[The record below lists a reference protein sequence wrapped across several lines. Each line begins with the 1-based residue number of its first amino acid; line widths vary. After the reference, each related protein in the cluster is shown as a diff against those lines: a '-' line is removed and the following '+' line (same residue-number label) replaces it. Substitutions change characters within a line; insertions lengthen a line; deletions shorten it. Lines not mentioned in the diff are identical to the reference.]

1 MGTGLAAMAWITTLS
16 LVLHSLSYLQAQD
29 ICCKTKIVSGTLAE
43 DQGLAGTYTLIR
55 DAGVAPDQA
64 CANGC
69 VYSRDGVEGDEYC
82 FQAVAAGADIEDQEC
97 GADTGATEPAGATD
111 GATEPAGGQNTAS
124 SDELRQ
130 QALDAAER
138 VDENNNRI
146 AEANQNIENAE
157 STTEAIDDIQEKL
170 SPAAT
175 TPSRRVRQKRQDT
188 TDGPTPMPVEVP
200 ATCNDFGD
208 AYKKLLDLA
217 ADVKDDNIDQ
227 IKVYVDALIVVD
239 VEALCDSDARAA
251 LATETNALADAAIES
266 TKEYTDATEVKVTEL
281 KQKVNEDIALQET
294 INEDLV
300 SRDEPTVPVAA
311 STHAIEPTTP
321 SAEEE
326 TPEGGPA
333 TEGETPEGSA
343 PVEGETPEGTEP
355 VEGETPEG
363 TGPPEGET
371 PEGTGPPEGTEPA
384 EGETFEGTAPVEGET
399 PEGTGP
405 AEGETTDGTPPMQIS
420 TAKPARLLFERKRRS
435 RGSLL

>member
-1 MGTGLAAMAWITTLS
+1 MGTGLAAMAWITALS

-69 VYSRDGVEGDEYC
+69 VYSRDGAEGDEYC

-97 GADTGATEPAGATD
+97 GADTGATEPAGPLD
-111 GATEPAGGQNTAS
+111 GATETAGGQNTAS

-130 QALDAAER
+130 QALDAAAR
-138 VDENNNRI
+138 VDENNDKI
-146 AEANQNIENAE
+146 EEANENIANAK

-175 TPSRRVRQKRQDT
+175 TPGRRVRQKGQDT
-188 TDGPTPMPVEVP
+188 TDGQTPMPVEVP

-208 AYKKLLDLA
+208 AYKKLLDHA
-217 ADVKDDNIDQ
+217 AEVDDDNIDQ

-239 VEALCDSDARAA
+239 VVALCDSDARAA
-251 LATETNALADAAIES
+251 LATETNAKADAAIES
-266 TKEYTDATEVKVTEL
+266 TKEYTDATEDKVTEL

-294 INEDLV
+294 INEELV

-326 TPEGGPA
+326 TPEGGP
-333 TEGETPEGSA
+333 EGTA
-343 PVEGETPEGTEP
+343 PVEGETPEGTAP
-355 VEGETPEG
+355 VEGETPEGTAPGEGETPEG

-371 PEGTGPPEGTEPA
+371 PEGTGPPEGKTPESTGPP
-384 EGETFEGTAPVEGET
+384 EGETPEGTAPVEG
-399 PEGTGP
+399 
-405 AEGETTDGTPPMQIS
+405 
-420 TAKPARLLFERKRRS
+420 
-435 RGSLL
+435 

>member
-1 MGTGLAAMAWITTLS
+1 MGTGLAAMAWITALS

-69 VYSRDGVEGDEYC
+69 VYSRDGAEGDEYC

-111 GATEPAGGQNTAS
+111 GATEPDGATAS

-138 VDENNNRI
+138 VEENNNRI
-146 AEANQNIENAE
+146 AEANQNIVNAE
-157 STTEAIDDIQEKL
+157 STTAAIDDIKEKL
-170 SPAAT
+170 SPAVT
-175 TPSRRVRQKRQDT
+175 TPARRVRQKRQDT

-200 ATCNDFGD
+200 STCNDFGD
-208 AYKKLLDLA
+208 AYKELLDLA
-217 ADVKDDNIDQ
+217 AAVSDDNIDQ

-239 VEALCDSDARAA
+239 VVALCDSDARAA
-251 LATETNALADAAIES
+251 LATETNAKADAAIES
-266 TKEYTDATEVKVTEL
+266 TKEYTDATEIKVTEL

-326 TPEGGPA
+326 TPEGGP
-333 TEGETPEGSA
+333 EGTA
-343 PVEGETPEGTEP
+343 PVEGETPEGTAP

-371 PEGTGPPEGTEPA
+371 PEGTGPPEGTE
-384 EGETFEGTAPVEGET
+384 PVEGET

>member
-1 MGTGLAAMAWITTLS
+1 MAWITTLS

-69 VYSRDGVEGDEYC
+69 VYSRDGAEGDEYC

-97 GADTGATEPAGATD
+97 GADTGATEPAGASD
-111 GATEPAGGQNTAS
+111 GATEPAGATDGATAS

-130 QALDAAER
+130 QALDAAARE
-138 VDENNNRI
+138 DENNDKI
-146 AEANQNIENAE
+146 EEANQNIANAE
-157 STTEAIDDIQEKL
+157 STTAAIDDIQAKL
-170 SPAAT
+170 NPTAT
-175 TPSRRVRQKRQDT
+175 TAGRRVRQKRQDT

-208 AYKKLLDLA
+208 AYKELLKLA
-217 ADVKDDNIDQ
+217 ADVNDGNIDQ
-227 IKVYVDALIVVD
+227 IKVYVDALIAVD
-239 VEALCDSDARAA
+239 VVALCDSDARAA
-251 LATETNALADAAIES
+251 LATETNADADAAIES

-281 KQKVNEDIALQET
+281 KQQVNEDIALQET
-294 INEDLV
+294 INEELV

-333 TEGETPEGSA
+333 TEGETPEG
-343 PVEGETPEGTEP
+343 
-355 VEGETPEG
+355 

-384 EGETFEGTAPVEGET
+384 EGETPEGTAPVEGET

-405 AEGETTDGTPPMQIS
+405 AEGETTDGMPPMQIS

>member
-1 MGTGLAAMAWITTLS
+1 MGGLADMAWTTALS
-16 LVLHSLSYLQAQD
+16 LVLYSLSYLQAQD

-43 DQGLAGTYTLIR
+43 DQGLAGTYTLLR
-55 DAGVAPDQA
+55 DAGVAPAAA

-69 VYSRDGVEGDEYC
+69 VYSRDGMEGDEYC

-111 GATEPAGGQNTAS
+111 GATEPAGGQTTAS

-130 QALDAAER
+130 QAEDAAAR
-138 VDENNNRI
+138 VAANNNLI
-146 AEANQNIENAE
+146 DEANQNIANAE
-157 STTEAIDDIQEKL
+157 STTAAIDNIKEKL

-175 TPSRRVRQKRQDT
+175 TPGRRVRQKRQDT

-208 AYKKLLDLA
+208 AYKELLRLA
-217 ADVKDDNIDQ
+217 AAVDDDNIDQ

-239 VEALCDSDARAA
+239 VVALCDSDARAA
-251 LATETNALADAAIES
+251 LATETNAKADAAIES
-266 TKEYTDATEVKVTEL
+266 TKEYTDATEIKVTEL

-294 INEDLV
+294 INEELV

-326 TPEGGPA
+326 TPEGGP
-333 TEGETPEGSA
+333 
-343 PVEGETPEGTEP
+343 EGTAP

-371 PEGTGPPEGTEPA
+371 PEGTGPA
-384 EGETFEGTAPVEGET
+384 EGETPEGTAPVEGET

-435 RGSLL
+435 RGSML

>member
-1 MGTGLAAMAWITTLS
+1 MGGLAAMAWITALS

-69 VYSRDGVEGDEYC
+69 VYSRDGAEGDEYC

-97 GADTGATEPAGATD
+97 GADTGATEPAGASD
-111 GATEPAGGQNTAS
+111 GATDPTGGQNTAS

-130 QALDAAER
+130 QALDAAAR
-138 VDENNNRI
+138 VDENNDKI
-146 AEANQNIENAE
+146 EEANENIANAK

-208 AYKKLLDLA
+208 AYKELLDLA
-217 ADVKDDNIDQ
+217 AAVDDDNIDR
-227 IKVYVDALIVVD
+227 IKVYVDALIAVD

-251 LATETNALADAAIES
+251 LATETNADANAAIEK
-266 TKEYTDATEVKVTEL
+266 TKEYTDATEEKVTEL

-294 INEDLV
+294 INEELV

-311 STHAIEPTTP
+311 STHAIEPT
-321 SAEEE
+321 
-326 TPEGGPA
+326 
-333 TEGETPEGSA
+333 
-343 PVEGETPEGTEP
+343 
-355 VEGETPEG
+355 
-363 TGPPEGET
+363 
-371 PEGTGPPEGTEPA
+371 
-384 EGETFEGTAPVEGET
+384 
-399 PEGTGP
+399 
-405 AEGETTDGTPPMQIS
+405 
-420 TAKPARLLFERKRRS
+420 
-435 RGSLL
+435 

>member
-1 MGTGLAAMAWITTLS
+1 MGTGLAAMAWITALS

-69 VYSRDGVEGDEYC
+69 VYSRDGAEGDEYC

-97 GADTGATEPAGATD
+97 GADTGATEPAGASDGTSD
-111 GATEPAGGQNTAS
+111 GATAS

-146 AEANQNIENAE
+146 AEANQNIANAK

-175 TPSRRVRQKRQDT
+175 TPARRVRQKRQDT

-208 AYKKLLDLA
+208 AYKELLKLA
-217 ADVKDDNIDQ
+217 ADVNDGNIDQ
-227 IKVYVDALIVVD
+227 ITVYVDALIAVD
-239 VEALCDSDARAA
+239 VVALCDSDARAA
-251 LATETNALADAAIES
+251 LATETNADADAAIEK
-266 TKEYTDATEVKVTEL
+266 TKEYTDATEIKVTEL

-294 INEDLV
+294 INEELV

-343 PVEGETPEGTEP
+343 PVEGETPEGT
-355 VEGETPEG
+355 
-363 TGPPEGET
+363 
-371 PEGTGPPEGTEPA
+371 
-384 EGETFEGTAPVEGET
+384 
-399 PEGTGP
+399 GP

-420 TAKPARLLFERKRRS
+420 
-435 RGSLL
+435 

>member
-1 MGTGLAAMAWITTLS
+1 MGGLAAMAWITTLS

-29 ICCKTKIVSGTLAE
+29 ICCKIKIVSGTLAE

-97 GADTGATEPAGATD
+97 GADTGATEPAGASD

-157 STTEAIDDIQEKL
+157 STTGAIDDIKEKL

-208 AYKKLLDLA
+208 AYKELLNLA
-217 ADVKDDNIDQ
+217 AAVNDDNIDQ
-227 IKVYVDALIVVD
+227 IKVYVDALIAVD
-239 VEALCDSDARAA
+239 VVALCDSDARAA
-251 LATETNALADAAIES
+251 LATETNANADAAIEK
-266 TKEYTDATEVKVTEL
+266 TKEYTDATEIKVTEL

-294 INEDLV
+294 INEELV

-343 PVEGETPEGTEP
+343 PVEGETPEGTAP

-363 TGPPEGET
+363 TGPAEGET
-371 PEGTGPPEGTEPA
+371 PEGT
-384 EGETFEGTAPVEGET
+384 APVGGET

>member
-69 VYSRDGVEGDEYC
+69 VYSRDGAEGDEYC

-97 GADTGATEPAGATD
+97 GADTGATEPAGASD
-111 GATEPAGGQNTAS
+111 GATEPAGATDGATAS

-130 QALDAAER
+130 QALDAAAR
-138 VDENNNRI
+138 VDENNDKI
-146 AEANQNIENAE
+146 EEANQNIENAE
-157 STTEAIDDIQEKL
+157 TTTAAIDDIQEKL

-175 TPSRRVRQKRQDT
+175 TPGRRVREKRQDT

-217 ADVKDDNIDQ
+217 ADVDDDNIDQ
-227 IKVYVDALIVVD
+227 IKVYVDALIAVD
-239 VEALCDSDARAA
+239 VVALCDSDARAA
-251 LATETNALADAAIES
+251 LATETNAKANAAIES
-266 TKEYTDATEVKVTEL
+266 TKEYTDATEIKVTEL
-281 KQKVNEDIALQET
+281 KQKANEDIALQET
-294 INEDLV
+294 INEELV

-333 TEGETPEGSA
+333 TEGETPEGTA
-343 PVEGETPEGTEP
+343 PVEGETP
-355 VEGETPEG
+355 
-363 TGPPEGET
+363 
-371 PEGTGPPEGTEPA
+371 
-384 EGETFEGTAPVEGET
+384 EGTAPVEGET

>member
-1 MGTGLAAMAWITTLS
+1 MGTGLAAMAWITALS

-97 GADTGATEPAGATD
+97 GADTGATEPAGASD
-111 GATEPAGGQNTAS
+111 GATEPTGGQNTAS

-146 AEANQNIENAE
+146 AEANQNIANAE
-157 STTEAIDDIQEKL
+157 STTAAIDDIKEKL

-175 TPSRRVRQKRQDT
+175 TPGRRVRQKRQDT

-208 AYKKLLDLA
+208 AYNELLDLA
-217 ADVKDDNIDQ
+217 AKVDDDNIDQ
-227 IKVYVDALIVVD
+227 IKAYVDALIAVD
-239 VEALCDSDARAA
+239 VVALCDSDARAA
-251 LATETNALADAAIES
+251 LAAETNAKADAAIES
-266 TKEYTDATEVKVTEL
+266 TKEYTDATEI
-281 KQKVNEDIALQET
+281 KVNEDIALQET
-294 INEDLV
+294 INEELV

-311 STHAIEPTTP
+311 STHAIESTTP

-333 TEGETPEGSA
+333 TEGETPEGTA
-343 PVEGETPEGTEP
+343 P

-363 TGPPEGET
+363 TGPPEEET
-371 PEGTGPPEGTEPA
+371 PEGTGPPEGTE
-384 EGETFEGTAPVEGET
+384 
-399 PEGTGP
+399 P

-435 RGSLL
+435 

>member
-1 MGTGLAAMAWITTLS
+1 MGTGLAAMAWITALS

-69 VYSRDGVEGDEYC
+69 VYGRDGVEGDEYC

-111 GATEPAGGQNTAS
+111 GATEPAGATDGNTAS

-130 QALDAAER
+130 QALDAAAR
-138 VDENNNRI
+138 VEENNNRI
-146 AEANQNIENAE
+146 AEANQNIANAE
-157 STTEAIDDIQEKL
+157 STTAAIDDIKEKL
-170 SPAAT
+170 SPAVT
-175 TPSRRVRQKRQDT
+175 TPGRRVRQKRQDT

-208 AYKKLLDLA
+208 AYKELLRLA
-217 ADVKDDNIDQ
+217 AAVDDDNIDQ
-227 IKVYVDALIVVD
+227 IKVYVDALIAVD
-239 VEALCDSDARAA
+239 VVALCDSDARAA
-251 LATETNALADAAIES
+251 LATETNAKADAAIER

-294 INEDLV
+294 INEELV

-333 TEGETPEGSA
+333 TEGETPESTA
-343 PVEGETPEGTEP
+343 PVEGETPEGSAP
-355 VEGETPEG
+355 VEEG
-363 TGPPEGET
+363 TP
-371 PEGTGPPEGTEPA
+371 
-384 EGETFEGTAPVEGET
+384 EGTAPVEGET

-405 AEGETTDGTPPMQIS
+405 AEGETTNGTPPMQIS

>member
-1 MGTGLAAMAWITTLS
+1 MGGLADMAWTTALS
-16 LVLHSLSYLQAQD
+16 LVLYSLSYLQAQD

-55 DAGVAPDQA
+55 DAGEAPDQA

-69 VYSRDGVEGDEYC
+69 VYGRDGVEGDEYC

-111 GATEPAGGQNTAS
+111 GATEPAGATDGNTAS

-130 QALDAAER
+130 QALDAAAR
-138 VDENNNRI
+138 VEENNNRI
-146 AEANQNIENAE
+146 AEANQNIANAE
-157 STTEAIDDIQEKL
+157 STTAAIDDIKEKL
-170 SPAAT
+170 SPAVT
-175 TPSRRVRQKRQDT
+175 TPGRRVRQKRQDT

-208 AYKKLLDLA
+208 AYKELLRLA
-217 ADVKDDNIDQ
+217 AAVDDDNIDQ
-227 IKVYVDALIVVD
+227 IKVYVDALIAVD
-239 VEALCDSDARAA
+239 VVALCDSDARAA
-251 LATETNALADAAIES
+251 LATETNAKADAAIER

-326 TPEGGPA
+326 TPEGGP
-333 TEGETPEGSA
+333 EGTA
-343 PVEGETPEGTEP
+343 PVEGETPEGTAP

-384 EGETFEGTAPVEGET
+384 EGETPEGTAPVEGET

-405 AEGETTDGTPPMQIS
+405 
-420 TAKPARLLFERKRRS
+420 L
-435 RGSLL
+435 

>member
-97 GADTGATEPAGATD
+97 GADTGATEPAGASD
-111 GATEPAGGQNTAS
+111 GATEPAGTSDGATAS

-130 QALDAAER
+130 QALDAAAR
-138 VDENNNRI
+138 VEENNNRI
-146 AEANQNIENAE
+146 AKANENIANAE
-157 STTEAIDDIQEKL
+157 STTAAIDDIKEKL

-175 TPSRRVRQKRQDT
+175 TPGRRVRQRRQDT

-208 AYKKLLDLA
+208 AYIELLDLA

-227 IKVYVDALIVVD
+227 IKVYVDALIAVD

-251 LATETNALADAAIES
+251 LATETNADADAAIEK
-266 TKEYTDATEVKVTEL
+266 TKEYTDATEIKVTEL
-281 KQKVNEDIALQET
+281 KQQVNEDIALQET
-294 INEDLV
+294 INEELV
-300 SRDEPTVPVAA
+300 SRDESTVPVAA

-333 TEGETPEGSA
+333 TEGETPEGTA
-343 PVEGETPEGTEP
+343 PVEGETPEGTGP

-371 PEGTGPPEGTEPA
+371 PEGTGPA
-384 EGETFEGTAPVEGET
+384 EGETPDGTA
-399 PEGTGP
+399 
-405 AEGETTDGTPPMQIS
+405 PMQIS

>member
-1 MGTGLAAMAWITTLS
+1 MGTGLAAMAWLTTLS

-97 GADTGATEPAGATD
+97 GADTGATEPAGASD
-111 GATEPAGGQNTAS
+111 GATEPTGGQNTAS

-138 VDENNNRI
+138 VDDNNNRI
-146 AEANQNIENAE
+146 AEANQNIEKAE
-157 STTEAIDDIQEKL
+157 STTAAIDDIKEKL

-175 TPSRRVRQKRQDT
+175 TPARRVRQKRQDT

-208 AYKKLLDLA
+208 AYIELLDLA
-217 ADVKDDNIDQ
+217 AAVDDDNIDR
-227 IKVYVDALIVVD
+227 IKAYVD
-239 VEALCDSDARAA
+239 ALCDSDARAL
-251 LATETNALADAAIES
+251 LATETNAKADAAIES
-266 TKEYTDATEVKVTEL
+266 TKEYTDATEIKVTEL
-281 KQKVNEDIALQET
+281 KQKANEDIALQET
-294 INEDLV
+294 INEELV

-326 TPEGGPA
+326 TPEGEPA
-333 TEGETPEGSA
+333 PDGETPEGPA
-343 PVEGETPEGTEP
+343 PVEGETPEGSAP

-384 EGETFEGTAPVEGET
+384 EGETPEGTAPVEGET

>member
-1 MGTGLAAMAWITTLS
+1 MGGLAAMAWITALS

-69 VYSRDGVEGDEYC
+69 VYSRDGADGDEYC

-97 GADTGATEPAGATD
+97 GADTGATEPAGASD
-111 GATEPAGGQNTAS
+111 GATEPAGTSDGATAS

-130 QALDAAER
+130 QALDAAAR
-138 VDENNNRI
+138 VDENNDKIEKANENI
-146 AEANQNIENAE
+146 ANAK

-175 TPSRRVRQKRQDT
+175 TPGRRVRQKGQDT

-217 ADVKDDNIDQ
+217 ADVDDDNIDQ

-239 VEALCDSDARAA
+239 VAALCDSDARAA
-251 LATETNALADAAIES
+251 LATETNADADAAIEK
-266 TKEYTDATEVKVTEL
+266 TKEYTDATEIKVTEL
-281 KQKVNEDIALQET
+281 KQQVNEDIALQET
-294 INEDLV
+294 INEELV
-300 SRDEPTVPVAA
+300 SRDESTVPVAA

-326 TPEGGPA
+326 TSEGGPA

-343 PVEGETPEGTEP
+343 P

-384 EGETFEGTAPVEGET
+384 EGET

>member
-1 MGTGLAAMAWITTLS
+1 MAWITALS

-97 GADTGATEPAGATD
+97 GADTGATEPAGASD
-111 GATEPAGGQNTAS
+111 GATEPAGTSDGATAS

-130 QALDAAER
+130 QALDAAAR
-138 VDENNNRI
+138 VDENNDKI
-146 AEANQNIENAE
+146 EEANENIANAK

-175 TPSRRVRQKRQDT
+175 TPARRVRQKRQDT

-251 LATETNALADAAIES
+251 LATETNADADAAIES
-266 TKEYTDATEVKVTEL
+266 TKEYTDATEIKVTEL
-281 KQKVNEDIALQET
+281 KKKVNEDIALQET
-294 INEDLV
+294 INEELV

-333 TEGETPEGSA
+333 TEGETPEGTA
-343 PVEGETPEGTEP
+343 P

-363 TGPPEGET
+363 TGPAEGET
-371 PEGTGPPEGTEPA
+371 P
-384 EGETFEGTAPVEGET
+384 EGTAPVEGET

>member
-1 MGTGLAAMAWITTLS
+1 MGINAEYMGTGLAAMAWITTLS

-29 ICCKTKIVSGTLAE
+29 ICCKIKIVSGTLAE
-43 DQGLAGTYTLIR
+43 DQGLVGTYTLIR

-97 GADTGATEPAGATD
+97 GADTGATEPAGASD

-130 QALDAAER
+130 QALGAAER

-157 STTEAIDDIQEKL
+157 STTEAIDDIKEKL

-208 AYKKLLDLA
+208 AYKELLNLA
-217 ADVKDDNIDQ
+217 AAVNDDNIDQ
-227 IKVYVDALIVVD
+227 IKVYVDALIAVD
-239 VEALCDSDARAA
+239 VVALCDSDARAA
-251 LATETNALADAAIES
+251 LATETNADADAAIEK
-266 TKEYTDATEVKVTEL
+266 TKEYTDATEAKVTEL

-294 INEDLV
+294 INEELV

-343 PVEGETPEGTEP
+343 PVDGETPEGTAP

-371 PEGTGPPEGTEPA
+371 PESTGPA
-384 EGETFEGTAPVEGET
+384 EGET
-399 PEGTGP
+399 PEGTAP
-405 AEGETTDGTPPMQIS
+405 VEGETTDGTPPMQIS

>member
-1 MGTGLAAMAWITTLS
+1 MGTGLAAMAWITALS

-97 GADTGATEPAGATD
+97 GADTGATEPTGTSD
-111 GATEPAGGQNTAS
+111 GATAS

-130 QALDAAER
+130 QALDAAAR
-138 VDENNNRI
+138 VDENNDKI
-146 AEANQNIENAE
+146 EEANENIANAK

-175 TPSRRVRQKRQDT
+175 TPGRRVRQKRQDT

-239 VEALCDSDARAA
+239 VAALCDSDAREA
-251 LATETNALADAAIES
+251 LATETNADADAAIES

-294 INEDLV
+294 INEELV

-321 SAEEE
+321 SAEGE
-326 TPEGGPA
+326 TPEGGP
-333 TEGETPEGSA
+333 
-343 PVEGETPEGTEP
+343 EGTAP

-371 PEGTGPPEGTEPA
+371 TEGTGPPEGAEPA
-384 EGETFEGTAPVEGET
+384 EGETPEGTAPVEGET

>member
-1 MGTGLAAMAWITTLS
+1 MGGLAAMAWITALS

-97 GADTGATEPAGATD
+97 GADTGATEPAGASD
-111 GATEPAGGQNTAS
+111 GATEPAGASDGATAS

-138 VDENNNRI
+138 VDENNDKI
-146 AEANQNIENAE
+146 EEANENIANAK
-157 STTEAIDDIQEKL
+157 STTEAINDIQEKL

-175 TPSRRVRQKRQDT
+175 TTGRRVRQKRQDK

-208 AYKKLLDLA
+208 AYKELLKLA
-217 ADVKDDNIDQ
+217 ADVSDDNIDQ
-227 IKVYVDALIVVD
+227 IKAYVDALIAVD

-251 LATETNALADAAIES
+251 LATETNADADAAIEK
-266 TKEYTDATEVKVTEL
+266 TKEYTDATEIKVTEL

-294 INEDLV
+294 INEELV

-321 SAEEE
+321 SAEGE
-326 TPEGGPA
+326 TPEGG
-333 TEGETPEGSA
+333 
-343 PVEGETPEGTEP
+343 PEGTEP

-363 TGPPEGET
+363 TAPVEGET
-371 PEGTGPPEGTEPA
+371 PEGTAPP
-384 EGETFEGTAPVEGET
+384 EGET